1 MDFKQIEAFVNVVR
15 YKSFSRAADATFFT
29 QPTISTHISTL
40 EKELGTRLLD
50 RRGRTVEMTPQGR
63 KFYKYAVEMVNT
75 RELAVGALNDSSDK
89 IEGILELQ
97 TSSIPGLTFLP
108 EMLARFHDIHLK
120 TKFYVD
126 TSDSR
131 TAIEN
136 LIDRRGELAFVGDKI
151 NNSNLSYTK
160 IFSDKVVLAVPAS
173 FEIEGNDITIAEA
186 VKYPFIWRES
196 GSATKTS
203 FEETAANLGYDKTT
217 FDVVARFNDL
227 DSIIRSVEQ
236 GLGVSVLSQHTLDK
250 MHSNDI
256 KSLPIKE
263 FKRNRDFYMV
273 SLKGITHSPVAEAF
287 CNFVKENKELAFK
300 SSEQE

>member
-263 FKRNRDFYMV
+263 FKKNRDFYMV

-300 SSEQE
+300 SSDQE